1 MSVRLWGG
9 GLAGAG
15 EHPARDVGGEDVR
28 QIADGGEHGAR
39 HLGDLGHDLLA
50 HVDHALELVVGAFGE
65 GTPAVHDHDA
75 GADPL
80 DLLHVMARV
89 DHRGALVAQPADAVE
104 DGVPALGVD
113 GHRGLVKEDELGLVG
128 DAAGDVQ
135 APREAARELL
145 WAETLEVAEAHE
157 LDRLVDE
164 SPAPRAVVD
173 VEAAEVVDVLADG
186 ELLEDGHLLRHH
198 ADAALEVVAS
208 GSHRLSEELDLA
220 LVVGEQ
226 LQDAVDGGRLAA
238 SVGAQQAE
246 DLALGDAQV
255 EVVERKKVAVALDEV
270 LDAYDVGHVRSFPA
284 RRGAPF
290 AGCSMLVPS
299 YGGQEGRRK

>member
-1 MSVRLWGG
+1 M
-9 GLAGAG
+9 
-15 EHPARDVGGEDVR
+15 
-28 QIADGGEHGAR
+28 
-39 HLGDLGHDLLA
+39 
-50 HVDHALELVVGAFGE
+50 
-65 GTPAVHDHDA
+65 
-75 GADPL
+75 
-80 DLLHVMARV
+80 
-89 DHRGALVAQPADAVE
+89 
-104 DGVPALGVD
+104 GVD
-113 GHRGLVKEDELGLVG
+113 GHRGLVEEDELGLVG

-145 WAETLEVAEAHE
+145 WAEALVVAEAYE

-164 SPAPRAVVD
+164 PPAPRSVVD

-198 ADAALEVVAS
+198 ADAALEVVAG
-208 GSHRLSEELDLA
+208 GSHRLPEELDRA

-255 EVVERKKVAVALDEV
+255 EVVERKEVAVALDEV

-284 RRGAPF
+284 RRRAPF
-290 AGCSMLVPS
+290 AGCSMLAPS